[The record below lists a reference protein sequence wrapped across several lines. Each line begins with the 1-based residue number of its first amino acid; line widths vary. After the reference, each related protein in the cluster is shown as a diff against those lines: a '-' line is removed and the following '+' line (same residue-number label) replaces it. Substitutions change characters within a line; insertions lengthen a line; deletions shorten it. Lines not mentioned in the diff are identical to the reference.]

1 MGINQD
7 TEGETLT
14 LDVEQDDDELKSA
27 TPAGE
32 AADEAGADD
41 DADGVVVSLGD
52 EPPEEPEP
60 ENDTPVIRGIRRQ
73 NRDLVREKRTLEREK
88 RELQSRLDAA
98 SAPAAPAATAAEKP
112 QLSDIDIDYDQEKF
126 AERLLAWSESKRQA
140 DERKRQAEEAEQA
153 ARGDW
158 QKRLESY
165 STAKAALKV
174 RDYEAAEDAAREVL
188 SVVQQGVIV
197 NGAENPALMV
207 YALGMNPKK
216 LAEMAAIKDPVRFAF
231 AVAKLETQLKVTPRK
246 TAPAPERSVKSAG
259 GGVAL
264 SNQQLERLREQA
276 HKSGDMTE
284 YLAAKRK
291 QTAKA

>member
-1 MGINQD
+1 MGIEQD

-52 EPPEEPEP
+52 EPPEEAEP
-60 ENDTPVIRGIRRQ
+60 ENETPVIRTIRKQ

-98 SAPAAPAATAAEKP
+98 SAPAAPAATVAEKP
-112 QLSDIDIDYDQEKF
+112 TLAGCDYDVDEFEAK
-126 AERLLAWSESKRQA
+126 LTAWGEAKRAA
-140 DERKRQAEEAEQA
+140 DERKRQAEQADQA

-216 LAEMAAIKDPVRFAF
+216 LAEMEAIKDTVRFAF